1 MADAEND
8 GVKVPVTLEEYCVQ
22 ASTSR
27 NEQDDDCILGNQ
39 AQLVVLLCALSNPP
53 ALLVDDLDDL
63 DPYDIDDYD
72 EQDDSQCNSNTDSGN
87 EET

>member
-1 MADAEND
+1 
-8 GVKVPVTLEEYCVQ
+8 
-22 ASTSR
+22 
-27 NEQDDDCILGNQ
+27 
-39 AQLVVLLCALSNPP
+39 
-53 ALLVDDLDDL
+53 LDDL

>member
-1 MADAEND
+1 MSEAEKD
-8 GVKVPVTLEEYCVQ
+8 GVTVPTTLEEYCVR

-27 NEQDDDCILGNQ
+27 NEENDDCIL
-39 AQLVVLLCALSNPP
+39 
-53 ALLVDDLDDL
+53 DDLDDL

-72 EQDDSQCNSNTDSGN
+72 EDEDDDSQCQSYTDSGN

>member
-27 NEQDDDCILGNQ
+27 NEQDDDCILGNPHCSSSFC
-39 AQLVVLLCALSNPP
+39 LF
-53 ALLVDDLDDL
+53 
-63 DPYDIDDYD
+63 
-72 EQDDSQCNSNTDSGN
+72 
-87 EET
+87 